1 MLGGTYFNEM
11 TKLLRSGKEVSDVG
25 DSTNKTPE
33 EVGDEHSEGNQVP
46 HGQNR
51 DEVPTDQSSQKL
63 KAINVIESSDS
74 QAFEKVFQDA
84 VPQMVDILKQAT
96 IAINCSIG
104 PINNTLG
111 GFNSAV
117 ASINSA
123 VGSFEKMLQD
133 AVQVFSKKNE
143 QSPKQH
149 ATISKPDVALEES
162 GNSAKIAPSVPVTDD
177 RYIPP
182 HRRDEVGLNNKS
194 FAPNG
199 LNGRNENSNNSNI
212 NKPNQ

>member
-1 MLGGTYFNEM
+1 M

-33 EVGDEHSEGNQVP
+33 EVGDEHSEGNQEP

-51 DEVPTDQSSQKL
+51 DEASTDQSGQKL
-63 KAINVIESSDS
+63 KAVNVIESSDS

-96 IAINCSIG
+96 IAINSSVG

-133 AVQVFSKKNE
+133 AVQVFSKKN
-143 QSPKQH
+143 
-149 ATISKPDVALEES
+149 
-162 GNSAKIAPSVPVTDD
+162 
-177 RYIPP
+177 
-182 HRRDEVGLNNKS
+182 
-194 FAPNG
+194 
-199 LNGRNENSNNSNI
+199 
-212 NKPNQ
+212 